1 MLFSASVLSI
11 CRNEQAGGFIIFY
24 WQILPLFWGYEYML
38 RSVTVVY
45 YKAFSCCTIIADL
58 VLLLQVAQRQNICN
72 ANGMMPHS
80 AKALEIALHSHR
92 CWRIGKVKTQLMW
105 GGKVWSQ
112 PMRGKIKMT
121 RKQINETGTQDW
133 AHDRAETAEGVD

>member
-92 CWRIGKVKTQLMW
+92 TLASITMQSHMRPHINYIGKRLHVRELVYNCKILSSCQ
-105 GGKVWSQ
+105 VWL
-112 PMRGKIKMT
+112 PVLVRCIT
-121 RKQINETGTQDW
+121 LNL
-133 AHDRAETAEGVD
+133 V